1 MQLRSK
7 YYTYPIIIEG
17 GYFYMNSHFDTDA
30 VKEMIGYDIKFTLVA
45 DLKNPQLEEMLE
57 EGKVI
62 IVHHIECP
70 QTCFRLAIK
79 TKEKRYEKIV
89 SDSDVNGIVQ
99 ICSFLVANEDLQKYS
114 NEDFA
119 PDYKGFR
126 FDIEKGCIMAV
137 GNQIDFRI
145 NKVKDDLANKS
156 SIFSVIPNLDENAVN
171 MQVDLTGQKISI
183 LLPRETFSIYKNMEE
198 SIEVQKAM
206 HQMLIVPALMHV
218 LSEIKSSKG
227 QLFIYENQR
236 WFRSLR
242 KACEKIGNPIE
253 EDNLDNIDT
262 FALSQLI
269 LGNPIVEGMKVIA
282 GASDNYED

>member
-1 MQLRSK
+1 
-7 YYTYPIIIEG
+7 
-17 GYFYMNSHFDTDA
+17 
-30 VKEMIGYDIKFTLVA
+30 
-45 DLKNPQLEEMLE
+45 
-57 EGKVI
+57 
-62 IVHHIECP
+62 
-70 QTCFRLAIK
+70 
-79 TKEKRYEKIV
+79 
-89 SDSDVNGIVQ
+89 
-99 ICSFLVANEDLQKYS
+99 
-114 NEDFA
+114 
-119 PDYKGFR
+119 
-126 FDIEKGCIMAV
+126 
-137 GNQIDFRI
+137 
-145 NKVKDDLANKS
+145 
-156 SIFSVIPNLDENAVN
+156 
-171 MQVDLTGQKISI
+171 
-183 LLPRETFSIYKNMEE
+183 MEE